1 MRIAPPPNPPNVR
14 SVPQRRMRRLRR
26 MSPPIV
32 PPSSPNKRHKKAA
45 VVDGRKKK
53 NYTMNATPQRN
64 KRPRPITSTQDV
76 QTSRNN
82 PALAQKIQEV
92 SARIIKENYELYK
105 DLENK

>member
-1 MRIAPPPNPPNVR
+1 
-14 SVPQRRMRRLRR
+14 

-32 PPSSPNKRHKKAA
+32 PPSSPTKRHKKAA
-45 VVDGRKKK
+45 IVDGRKKE

>member
-1 MRIAPPPNPPNVR
+1 
-14 SVPQRRMRRLRR
+14 

-45 VVDGRKKK
+45 IVGSRMKKE

-64 KRPRPITSTQDV
+64 KRPRSVTSTKDV